1 MTSMGSLM
9 VLERLGSAR
18 LGELAAALDA
28 AGLRSHDLT
37 EPVCRFYRLEGAAG
51 VAGYAGLEL
60 YGSDALLRSVVA
72 PTKGCGFGRHVVEA
86 TLDEARRLGVV
97 RVWLLT
103 ETSER
108 FFEHMGFSCADR
120 ATAPAAIAATE
131 QFSRLCPAS
140 ATFMK
145 REL

>member
-1 MTSMGSLM
+1 MLQLTAMI
-9 VLERLGSAR
+9 LERLEPAS

-28 AGLRSHDLT
+28 AGLRNHDLA
-37 EPVCRFYRLEGAAG
+37 EPGCRFYRLEGAAG
-51 VAGYAGLEL
+51 VGGYAGLEL

-72 PTKGCGFGRHVVEA
+72 PKQGCGFGRHVVEA
-86 TLDEARRLGVV
+86 TLNEARRLGVK
-97 RVWLLT
+97 RLWLLT
-103 ETSER
+103 ETAER
-108 FFEHMGFSCADR
+108 FFEHMGFTRADR

-131 QFSRLCPAS
+131 QFSSLCPAS

>member
-1 MTSMGSLM
+1 M
-9 VLERLGSAR
+9 VLERLESAR

-28 AGLRSHDLT
+28 AGLGSHDLA
-37 EPVCRFYRLEGAAG
+37 EPGRRFYRLDDAG
-51 VAGYAGLEL
+51 RTRGWAGLEL

-72 PTKGCGFGRHVVEA
+72 PTRGCGFGRDVVEA
-86 TLDEARRLGVV
+86 TLNEARRLGVV
-97 RVWLLT
+97 RAWLLT
-103 ETSER
+103 EASEK
-108 FFEHMGFSCADR
+108 FFEHMGFTCADR

-131 QFSRLCPAS
+131 QFSKLCPAS